1 MIGKNTLLA
10 SLLLSVGLYSAQAYA
25 VVNSGWNISSS
36 YVWRLLQNSDYAF
49 EKGSSAKILQID
61 KKIMHRQA
69 VFKVQ
74 KSITNKYA
82 FKVGCMYQ
90 SKTPAFELDTT
101 TLDIAIND
109 TFKGYV
115 FARFLVDKG
124 QEYSLRAEIIPPS
137 RLVFAPLT
145 KTQDTKLSDLF
156 MQLSEGGVLQIALL
170 QGPNQTPRFY
180 QIPLEGFFDLS
191 KTVMSDCNKLNSM
204 AQNHRGKVKFL
215 PDYLTR
221 EPDDAAPKDFSLKP
235 KRPNDGLTPPPAPEP
250 PKVEE
255 VKEEAPVIENPK
267 VEEPEEEEQTPEV
280 QLFSPGGGVASI
292 GEDGKPITEDT
303 EGSIGESKGEMK
315 IGEDGA
321 PVSE

>member
-1 MIGKNTLLA
+1 M
-10 SLLLSVGLYSAQAYA
+10 
-25 VVNSGWNISSS
+25 
-36 YVWRLLQNSDYAF
+36 
-49 EKGSSAKILQID
+49 
-61 KKIMHRQA
+61 
-69 VFKVQ
+69 
-74 KSITNKYA
+74 
-82 FKVGCMYQ
+82 
-90 SKTPAFELDTT
+90 
-101 TLDIAIND
+101 
-109 TFKGYV
+109 
-115 FARFLVDKG
+115 
-124 QEYSLRAEIIPPS
+124 
-137 RLVFAPLT
+137 FAPLT

>member
-74 KSITNKYA
+74 KSITNKYV

-145 KTQDTKLSDLF
+145 KTQDTKLSDLLDSSF
-156 MQLSEGGVLQIALL
+156 LSD
-170 QGPNQTPRFY
+170 P
-180 QIPLEGFFDLS
+180 S
-191 KTVMSDCNKLNSM
+191 
-204 AQNHRGKVKFL
+204 
-215 PDYLTR
+215 
-221 EPDDAAPKDFSLKP
+221 
-235 KRPNDGLTPPPAPEP
+235 
-250 PKVEE
+250 
-255 VKEEAPVIENPK
+255 
-267 VEEPEEEEQTPEV
+267 
-280 QLFSPGGGVASI
+280 
-292 GEDGKPITEDT
+292 
-303 EGSIGESKGEMK
+303 
-315 IGEDGA
+315 
-321 PVSE
+321 